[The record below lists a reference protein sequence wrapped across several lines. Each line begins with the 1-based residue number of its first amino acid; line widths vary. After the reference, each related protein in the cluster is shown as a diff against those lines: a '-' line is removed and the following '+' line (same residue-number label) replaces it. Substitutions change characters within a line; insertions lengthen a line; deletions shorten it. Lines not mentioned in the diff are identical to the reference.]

1 MRPLTS
7 VGMAILGSGIIAI
20 TYGLARFVFG
30 LFLPS
35 IRDEM
40 TIAPTMAGVIGALP
54 FLSFV
59 MAIIGAPAIIRLL
72 GVRQTA
78 VVATGLATAGLL
90 MIALAPSAPILAG
103 GVLVC
108 GLSTGLSSPVMA
120 EAVYRIVPAS
130 LRGRVNAMTN
140 AGTSVGI
147 ALAMPAVL
155 IWAQAWRSAYIG
167 FAVLAALGALG
178 ALYYLPKEERQ
189 RLPGKHCNDD
199 APQRRSAL
207 SSVSREQWRDI
218 GSLSGLAAL
227 MGMASAAY
235 WVFAPDAVMTGGGM
249 ASSQAAWM
257 WLAVGIGGL
266 AGGSVGDL
274 IARFGTIATHAG
286 GLVVIAA
293 ALALLALDPG
303 NFLQA
308 LLSAALFGAG
318 YMTLTGFYLV
328 RGTRIMLDTPSLGP
342 IPPLLATSIGQV
354 IGSPLAGWLV
364 GSQDYSATFTM
375 FALSSLVVSVLG
387 MRVLRRQGVAESLA

>member
-30 LFLPS
+30 LFLPA

-40 TIAPTMAGVIGALP
+40 TILPTMAGVIGALP

-59 MAIIGAPAIIRLL
+59 IAIVAAPGITRFL
-72 GVRQTA
+72 GVRRTA
-78 VVATGLATAGLL
+78 VAATVLATAGLV
-90 MIALAPSAPILAG
+90 MIALAPSSSVLAA
-103 GVLVC
+103 GVLTC
-108 GLSTGLSSPVMA
+108 GISTGLSSPVMA

-130 LRGRVNAMTN
+130 LRGRVNAITN

-147 ALAMPAVL
+147 AFAMPAVL
-155 IWAQAWRSAYIG
+155 IWAEAWRSAYIG
-167 FAVLAALGALG
+167 FAALAALGALG
-178 ALYYLPKEERQ
+178 ALYYLPGEARDVE
-189 RLPGKHCNDD
+189 L
-199 APQRRSAL
+199 PQRRTVL
-207 SSVSREQWRDI
+207 SSVAREQWLSIAR
-218 GSLSGLAAL
+218 LSGLAAL

-257 WLAVGIGGL
+257 WLAVGLGGL

-274 IARFGTIATHAG
+274 IARLGAVMTHAA
-286 GLVVIAA
+286 GLVVIAV
-293 ALALLALDPG
+293 ALGLLALDPS
-303 NFLQA
+303 NFPLA

-328 RGTRIMLDTPSLGP
+328 RGTQIMLDTPSLGP

-364 GSQDYSATFTM
+364 GSQGYTATFTM
-375 FALSSLVVSVLG
+375 FAALSLGVSALG
-387 MRVLRRQGVAESLA
+387 LWLLHRYP